1 MQSQYLLPCFL
12 YSTIIQYEPTKTLQS
27 TGLYSYRP
35 RSTRVGEEEEVGE
48 VGVVTAPG
56 PRHQDQHQEE
66 EEQDEAA
73 GGQRGQP
80 PGPPGPGLGLTGGCY
95 Q

>member
-1 MQSQYLLPCFL
+1 M
-12 YSTIIQYEPTKTLQS
+12 
-27 TGLYSYRP
+27 
-35 RSTRVGEEEEVGE
+35 
-48 VGVVTAPG
+48 VTAPG

-80 PGPPGPGLGLTGGCY
+80 PGPSGPGLGLTGGCY